1 VTTLGRHVAAVT
13 GFSSTGFGWIGM
25 FAHPD
30 RHYPGCMT
38 SVVERLRSDR
48 PVFSVEFMP
57 PRDDADEALM
67 WRSIRKLEQLGP
79 AFVSVTY
86 GAGGSSRDRTVRTTG
101 RVAQETTLVP
111 MAHLTAVDHSVA
123 ELRNVIGWYAAVGV
137 RNVLVVRGDPPG
149 DPNGEWVP
157 RADGFT
163 YAEELVG
170 LVSELGDFCIGV
182 ACFPCG
188 HPRSADLDTDTTHL
202 VRKLRAGA
210 DFAIAQLFFDAEDFL
225 RLRDRVAARGCD
237 APLIPSVMSMTTPRT
252 MAKTIELSA
261 AAAPTALLDRLNP
274 LRDDPKAFR
283 AEGIDIAT
291 ELCQRL
297 LAEGV
302 PDLHFITFNR
312 AQATVE
318 VISRLGLLPADALG
332 AAAETVGS

>member
-1 VTTLGRHVAAVT
+1 
-13 GFSSTGFGWIGM
+13 M
-25 FAHPD
+25 K
-30 RHYPGCMT
+30 
-38 SVVERLRSDR
+38 SVVERLHTDR

-57 PRDDADEALM
+57 PRDAQDEQLL

-111 MAHLTAVDHSVA
+111 MAHLTAVDHSIA
-123 ELRNVIGWYAAVGV
+123 ELRNVIGWYADIGV

-157 RADGFT
+157 RSDGFT
-163 YAEELVG
+163 YAEELVR
-170 LVSELGDFCIGV
+170 LVKELGDFCIGV
-182 ACFPCG
+182 ACFPSG
-188 HPRSADLDTDTTHL
+188 HPRSTDLDNDTRYL
-202 VRKLRAGA
+202 VSKLRAGA
-210 DFAIAQLFFDAEDFL
+210 DFAIAQLFFDADEFL
-225 RLRDRVAARGCD
+225 RLRDRVTALGCQ
-237 APLIPSVMSMTTPRT
+237 APLVPSIMAMTTPRT
-252 MAKTIELSA
+252 MAKTIELSGA
-261 AAAPTALLDRLNP
+261 STPAWLLDRLNP
-274 LRDDPKAFR
+274 LVDDAKAFR

-312 AQATVE
+312 AQATTE
-318 VISRLGLLPADALG
+318 VISRLGLLSLSADDR
-332 AAAETVGS
+332 

>member
-1 VTTLGRHVAAVT
+1 
-13 GFSSTGFGWIGM
+13 
-25 FAHPD
+25 
-30 RHYPGCMT
+30 MT
-38 SVVERLRSDR
+38 SVVQRLRSDR

-57 PRDDADEALM
+57 PRDAQDEQLL

-123 ELRNVIGWYAAVGV
+123 ELRNVIGWYADIGV

-149 DPNGEWVP
+149 DPNGQWVA
-157 RADGFT
+157 RSDGFT
-163 YAEELVG
+163 YAEELVR
-170 LVSELGDFCIGV
+170 LVDELGDFCIGV
-182 ACFPCG
+182 ACFPSG
-188 HPRSADLDTDTTHL
+188 HPRSTDLDSDTRYL

-225 RLRDRVAARGCD
+225 RMRDRVTALGCD
-237 APLIPSVMSMTTPRT
+237 APLIPSVMAMTTPRT

-261 AAAPTALLDRLNP
+261 TTAPTAMLERLDP
-274 LRDDPKAFR
+274 LKDDAKAFR
-283 AEGIDIAT
+283 AEAIDIAT
-291 ELCQRL
+291 GMCERL

-312 AQATVE
+312 AQATTE
-318 VISRLGLLPADALG
+318 VISRLGLLSAE
-332 AAAETVGS
+332 AAV